1 MAHYSTTSVLFD
13 GINEYADMGNNFG
26 FNRLNSFSISCWINT
41 TDTGQVAILG
51 KMSGAA
57 ANTGYELYIDTS
69 ERLAFQLSNNEGG
82 GNYLRVRDGVTINDG
97 QWKHICV
104 TYTGSSTAAGVTI
117 YKDGS
122 PIVPVVDFDN
132 LTASILNA
140 SNFNLSRRDGAAT
153 YYYRGNIDEVAMY
166 NVALTG
172 PDVVA
177 IFNNREP
184 NNLLLLP
191 TAPNLVAWWRMGEG
205 DIFPTLTD
213 QIAAVNG
220 TMINMEAGDIERNAP
235 IPMFIN
241 GNLLPGGAEGF
252 KGSRSI
258 KETSMYLVMQAKD
271 SVLGTIHTWTV
282 QKPDFEGRYYPGPNL
297 PTEITVR
304 SIWDHNRSG

>member
-1 MAHYSTTSVLFD
+1 
-13 GINEYADMGNNFG
+13 
-26 FNRLNSFSISCWINT
+26 
-41 TDTGQVAILG
+41 
-51 KMSGAA
+51 
-57 ANTGYELYIDTS
+57 
-69 ERLAFQLSNNEGG
+69 LSNNEGG